1 MKKEGIMQQGVPHTA
16 VRFGRLSDFGESIDP
31 ITRQRVHNIRY
42 PVGILGPDGSLDAR
56 QPVYNAPELMRW
68 LRRRSTLPHSNE
80 QVDLDHLRRKI
91 DAVHWMSGLQTMGPT
106 NPRLARDTAQ
116 TEAMLRNF
124 AVEMRQR
131 GTLVSES
138 ESSMVDDVGVEGES
152 DVVENDNDM
161 SEGEADDNDMS
172 EGEGDDH
179 DMSEEEEEIPALVPD
194 PFWIADP
201 RPEPHHNGAP
211 LAAWFNNDTDSLHH
225 HSAEMEDDF
234 GEDIQQTQ
242 TYIFFRN
249 QMSENTRIPID
260 HMPHL
265 HVPFWIVNYWHHH
278 PYSQEDRQKS
288 IKEPNSEFL
297 NNPVSH
303 LKTKMHPINS
313 YWHMFRLNMAKYLR
327 FSKEDIHYSAP
338 LLNYWCVHPI
348 SKDHDHPITIKKY
361 FHFMNSAVTQYH
373 AEDTEL
379 IRMVNQQMDDFG
391 MAVR

>member
-1 MKKEGIMQQGVPHTA
+1 MQQGVPHTA

-31 ITRQRVHNIRY
+31 ITRRRVHNIRY
-42 PVGILGPDGSLDAR
+42 PVGILGPDSSLDAR

-80 QVDLDHLRRKI
+80 RVDLNHLRRKI
-91 DAVHWMSGLQTMGPT
+91 DAVHWMSGLHTMGPT
-106 NPRLARDTAQ
+106 NPRLARDTAR

-131 GTLVSES
+131 GILVSDS
-138 ESSMVDDVGVEGES
+138 ESSVVDEEEEFDGVE
-152 DVVENDNDM
+152 DDNDM
-161 SEGEADDNDMS
+161 SEGEADDK
-172 EGEGDDH
+172 
-179 DMSEEEEEIPALVPD
+179 DMSEEEDEIPALVPD
-194 PFWIADP
+194 PLWIADP
-201 RPEPHHNGAP
+201 QPEPHHNGAP
-211 LAAWFNNDTDSLHH
+211 PVGWFNNDSDSSHH

-234 GEDIQQTQ
+234 LEDIQQTQ
-242 TYIFFRN
+242 TYISFRN

-260 HMPHL
+260 QMPHL

-278 PYSQEDRQKS
+278 PYTQEDRQKY

-297 NNPVSH
+297 NNPVSQ
-303 LKTKMHPINS
+303 LTTKMHPINH

-373 AEDTEL
+373 PEDTEL
-379 IRMVNQQMDDFG
+379 IRMVNQQMYDFG
-391 MAVR
+391 MAVRYDW